1 MFTLV
6 NSIVLKPLAYQESDK
21 LVVIMNS
28 GRGILK
34 ESTVPEMGLVA
45 LQAIRWRKQ
54 VRSFESFAVVG
65 QADSDRNLTG
75 SGHRER
81 LGVMWITAGFFEALR
96 VRPQRGRWF
105 TESDENRS
113 APNIVILSDSLW
125 RRRFAADAEIIGRTV
140 VLDDVVHEVVG
151 IAPPDLWLP
160 HGHELHPTVAMP
172 DRSDIFLPIRLSV
185 EDERGR

>member
-1 MFTLV
+1 MLMENLRGAYRSLRSKPGFTATSILSLAIGIGGSIAMFTLV

-65 QADSDRNLTG
+65 QAD
-75 SGHRER
+75 
-81 LGVMWITAGFFEALR
+81 
-96 VRPQRGRWF
+96 
-105 TESDENRS
+105 
-113 APNIVILSDSLW
+113 
-125 RRRFAADAEIIGRTV
+125 
-140 VLDDVVHEVVG
+140 
-151 IAPPDLWLP
+151 
-160 HGHELHPTVAMP
+160 
-172 DRSDIFLPIRLSV
+172 
-185 EDERGR
+185 